1 MWYSTPVCQTASISA
16 ERAERDRGE
25 RHESARGKKEFRAC
39 RHGSSSASL
48 PNRTN
53 ANMAKVVIADVAQLK
68 PLIGTE
74 VAVTDW
80 FTVSQERID
89 AFAGA
94 TEDDQWIHVDRKRA
108 ARESPYGTTVAHG
121 FLTLSLLPHLMR
133 QAVEIQG
140 MRLGINYG
148 LNRVRFTGPVPAGSR
163 VRARF
168 RLAAV
173 EDIVKGV
180 QTTWNVTVEREG
192 EAKPVLVAEWITR
205 RHEEKAAGR

>member
-1 MWYSTPVCQTASISA
+1 VIPIVIPSVARLK
-16 ERAERDRGE
+16 ERVG
-25 RHESARGKKEFRAC
+25 
-39 RHGSSSASL
+39 
-48 PNRTN
+48 
-53 ANMAKVVIADVAQLK
+53 Q
-68 PLIGTE
+68 E

-80 FTVSQERID
+80 FSVSQERID

-94 TEDDQWIHVDRKRA
+94 TEDHQWIHVDRKRA
-108 ARESPYGTTVAHG
+108 AEESPYGTTVAHG

-148 LNRVRFTGPVPAGSR
+148 LNRVRFTGPVPAGAR

-168 RLAAV
+168 RLDAV
-173 EDIVKGV
+173 EDIPKGV

-205 RHEEKAAGR
+205 RHE

>member
-1 MWYSTPVCQTASISA
+1 VVNNVARIVCRIA
-16 ERAERDRGE
+16 ELGQFV
-25 RHESARGKKEFRAC
+25 GK
-39 RHGSSSASL
+39 
-48 PNRTN
+48 
-53 ANMAKVVIADVAQLK
+53 
-68 PLIGTE
+68 E

-80 FTVSQERID
+80 VTVSQERID

-94 TEDDQWIHVDRKRA
+94 TEDHQWIHVDRARA
-108 ARESPYGTTVAHG
+108 ADESPYGTTVAHG
-121 FLTLSLLPHLMR
+121 FLSLSLLPYLLG

-140 MRLGINYG
+140 TRLGINYG

-173 EDIVKGV
+173 EDIAKGV
-180 QTTWNVTVEREG
+180 QTTWDVTVEREG

-205 RHEEKAAGR
+205 RHE